1 MRTLGQSHSILQK
14 ITSLVYDLQNEID
27 QWFFD
32 FDKKSEYLCQRK
44 FLTDNGQ
51 IFTTY
56 LEHPRVSMASSDGLL
71 QLHGHI
77 GQILERILRVWIVLD
92 LGGVQLGSW
101 LFRVTR

>member
-1 MRTLGQSHSILQK
+1 
-14 ITSLVYDLQNEID
+14 
-27 QWFFD
+27 
-32 FDKKSEYLCQRK
+32 
-44 FLTDNGQ
+44 
-51 IFTTY
+51 
-56 LEHPRVSMASSDGLL
+56 MASSDGLL